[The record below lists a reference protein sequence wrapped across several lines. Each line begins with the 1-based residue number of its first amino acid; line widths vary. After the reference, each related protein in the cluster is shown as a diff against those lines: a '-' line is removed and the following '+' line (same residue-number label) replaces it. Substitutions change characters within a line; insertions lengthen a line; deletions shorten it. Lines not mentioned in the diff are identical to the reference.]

1 LLFLYCAWRGC
12 TPALPSPSNLYG
24 LNMKCPH
31 RPLYWGPSPQRK
43 ALFWEV

>member
-31 RPLYWGPSPQRK
+31 RPLY
-43 ALFWEV
+43 